1 MPIGNLTLLMIVRNE
16 SGQIERALKSCL
28 PYIDHWIIVDTG
40 STDNTMEI
48 IKSTLEGIPGTL
60 HSRPW
65 VNFGF
70 NRTEL
75 LRLYEATLGL
85 QDPNGFALAMDA
97 DQALMVEDENF
108 KASIPEGKQFLI
120 RVQSGGSYEYRMPY
134 LIRMIKE
141 YSYVGAT
148 HEYLTPCRASERI
161 NYDAISIMHHGDGG
175 SKSDKLPRDRRLLE
189 QELTTDPR
197 NPRTHFYLAQTLN
210 DMGHKKEAIKHYN
223 LASEATSWHEER
235 FMSRLRNSKI
245 YMELGEDS
253 NAVLELLRAI
263 DAAPHRFEPYFYLGK
278 LLNALKLHRSAFGY
292 LKRGSENTPH
302 NDILFVEKWIEDY
315 GLELELGVAHW
326 WCNEKSKAKSIFES
340 LLANENIP
348 EHAKATVIGNL
359 KLCE

>member
-1 MPIGNLTLLMIVRNE
+1 
-16 SGQIERALKSCL
+16 
-28 PYIDHWIIVDTG
+28 
-40 STDNTMEI
+40 
-48 IKSTLEGIPGTL
+48 
-60 HSRPW
+60 

-120 RVQSGGSYEYRMPY
+120 RVQSGGSHEYRMPY
-134 LIRMIKE
+134 LIRMTME
-141 YSYVGAT
+141 YSYIGAT
-148 HEYLTPCRASERI
+148 HEYLTLPRAFERI
-161 NYDAISIMHHGDGG
+161 NYDAIWIKDYEDGG
-175 SKSDKLPRDRRLLE
+175 SKSDKLPRDRKLLE
-189 QELTTDPR
+189 LELAKDSN
-197 NPRTHFYLAQTLN
+197 NPRAHFYLAQTLN

-223 LASEATSWHEER
+223 LASEASSWHEER

-245 YMELGEDS
+245 YMDLGEDS

-263 DAAPHRFEPYFYLGK
+263 DVAPHRFEPYFYLGK
-278 LLNALKLHRSAFGY
+278 LLNALKLHRSALGY

-340 LLANENIP
+340 LLTEGIVP
-348 EHAKATVIGNL
+348 EHARATVIRNL
-359 KLCE
+359 ELCK